1 MLHFLYES
9 TLYENVSRKEWRCK
23 YAIKAMNFNSWQQET
38 KSNIWELIIYA
49 FEILEYFSVLLLLGA
64 KVPEIDNDH
73 NHILPLEPKWPIT
86 NCDYLVVLRVSK
98 FKIGYKIRKWC
109 HERTYW
115 QSSFSILKLYAEQ
128 SSLTKLHVNILKI
141 CQDSCVY
148 LVTLHLTTVTTQCHT
163 IFPAIT
169 DWMRLKQILTVLI
182 YHYAFS

>member
-1 MLHFLYES
+1 MRFYS
-9 TLYENVSRKEWRCK
+9 TFQCC
-23 YAIKAMNFNSWQQET
+23 T
-38 KSNIWELIIYA
+38 
-49 FEILEYFSVLLLLGA
+49 LLGV
-64 KVPEIDNDH
+64 KVPEVENDH
-73 NHILPLEPKWPIT
+73 NHILPLEPIWSIT
-86 NCDYLVVLRVSK
+86 NCDYLVVLCVSK
-98 FKIGYKIRKWC
+98 FKIGYKIRKDVMRE
-109 HERTYW
+109 HIGK
-115 QSSFSILKLYAEQ
+115 SSFSILKMYAEQ